1 MKCWVQSLA
10 LHKPTRNDGGCLY
23 QHLEGKRQETQK
35 FSQPLPCY
43 YMERFLNRKKKKIDY
58 SYTKSA
64 SISPHKFLEHS
75 ENGDWTELGPP
86 THQCAHFPCIDE
98 STARSLADT
107 FRLLLQ

>member
-1 MKCWVQSLA
+1 MMADACTPSIWKARGRRLRISVN
-10 LHKPTRNDGGCLY
+10 LHHASTWNC
-23 QHLEGKRQETQK
+23 
-35 FSQPLPCY
+35 FSI
-43 YMERFLNRKKKKIDY
+43 EKKIDY

-64 SISPHKFLEHS
+64 SVSPHKFLEHS